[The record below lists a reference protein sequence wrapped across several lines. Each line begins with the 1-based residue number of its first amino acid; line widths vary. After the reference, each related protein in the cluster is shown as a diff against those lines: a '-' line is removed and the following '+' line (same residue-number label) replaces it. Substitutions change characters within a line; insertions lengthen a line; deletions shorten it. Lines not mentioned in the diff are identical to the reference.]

1 MANSSYPVFPF
12 VDLEIIHKDGVS
24 GSIICPDSKRIRHF
38 IVRFKDGV
46 ESSQNASSLLLE
58 NKNSLNDYLPEEII
72 SAELWFDIVNGSV
85 VLDSPMDKKSKWQY
99 VVSRL
104 SNEKINI
111 PLATKIL
118 KYQSGDTYEGT
129 LKNNKYHGK
138 GVYKFSDGTVY
149 EGDFRNG
156 KFHGDGSYKFSDGR
170 IFVGKFLK
178 DKKAGVG
185 KFVWPNGDVYDGE
198 WWDDQINGI
207 GTYVYADGRR
217 YVGHFVNGTKNGK
230 GKCTWQSG
238 ASYDGEW
245 FNNQFNGQG
254 TYIYGDGR
262 TYSGEWKSG
271 VCNGLGRFT
280 TASGDI
286 YQGFLKDGKFD
297 GLGLYTFVDGRSY
310 EGSWAAGKYCGQ
322 GIFKDASG
330 KIVYEGRWEDGKL
343 VESSNNLKQA
353 KEPIKKEFLKAAMT
367 FRRVNFDQGSKEW
380 LGWRR
385 MGIGASDAP
394 VIMGENPWKSSNY
407 LLEEKLGRKKEWSGN
422 EATRSGQLNEPVIR
436 QYFANKFVFEI
447 NPCCIECNEISWMK
461 ASLDGISNA
470 GHRVFEFKF
479 GEKVYAE
486 VAKTKTVPKY
496 HYGQLQHILAITGLG
511 FIDYCCGWE
520 GEQPIHLQ
528 IPRDD
533 SYINKLIE
541 MEHLFWKRVI
551 ECRQA

>member
-1 MANSSYPVFPF
+1 MANSCYPVFPF
-12 VDLEIIHKDGVS
+12 VDLEIIHKDGVC
-24 GSIICPDSKRIRHF
+24 GIIIRPDRKRVRHF

-58 NKNSLNDYLPEEII
+58 NKNSLNDYLPEETI
-72 SAELWFDIVNGSV
+72 SAELWLDIVNGSV
-85 VLDSPMDKKSKWQY
+85 VLDSPMDKQSKWQY

-111 PLATKIL
+111 PLANKIL
-118 KYQSGDTYEGT
+118 KYQNGDTYEGT
-129 LKNNKYHGK
+129 LKDNKYHGK
-138 GVYKFSDGTVY
+138 GIYKFSTGSVY

-156 KFHGDGSYKFSDGR
+156 KFHGDATYKFSDGR
-170 IFVGKFLK
+170 IYIGKFLK
-178 DKKAGVG
+178 GKKSGIG
-185 KFVWPNGDVYDGE
+185 KFTWRNGDVYEGE

-207 GTYVYADGRR
+207 GTYVYADGIR
-217 YVGHFVNGTKNGK
+217 YVGNFVNGTKNGN

-238 ASYDGEW
+238 AAYDGEW
-245 FNNQFNGQG
+245 FDDKFNGQG

-262 TYSGEWKSG
+262 KYSGEWKSG

-280 TASGDI
+280 TTSGDI

-322 GIFKDASG
+322 GIFRDASG
-330 KIVYEGRWEDGKL
+330 KIVYEGKWEDGKL
-343 VESSNNLKQA
+343 IESSNKHTQA
-353 KEPIKKEFLKAAMT
+353 KEPIKKEFPKGAMT
-367 FRRVNFDQGSKEW
+367 FSRVNFDQGSKEW

-422 EATRSGQLNEPVIR
+422 EATRSGQLNEPAIR
-436 QYFANKFVFEI
+436 QYLAKKFVFEI

-470 GHRVFEFKF
+470 GNRVFEIKF
-479 GEKVYAE
+479 GKKVYAE

-496 HYGQLQHILAITGLG
+496 HYGQLQHILAITGLS

-551 ECRQA
+551 EGRQT